1 MFGDILE
8 NLKVA
13 DLRSGIGTP
22 EFSKDLKSNHP
33 ILAAPPATNQQI
45 IDATQKFYGQHQVL
59 VDTSTT
65 DAANASKNNSFV
77 NQLNS
82 NNWKSQQLTKS
93 MQTET
98 SSAIFNNPSG
108 GDGSLMGHAADE
120 VCDLADPKCKG
131 LFGKTLCQTKA
142 SDLFTTISV
151 GVNAEV
157 IVFVGGMGGLG
168 CSFDI
173 AKREPPKGY
182 GYATA
187 ELGVKIAADVNVQ
200 VSIFN
205 VLPSQLNKDIFGL
218 SVGGYAGFGASF
230 YMFYDASD
238 WKNLKVLGYSVGI
251 GFGMGA
257 GAAVFGGHIWN
268 FS

>member
-1 MFGDILE
+1 MFGDIIE

-33 ILAAPPATNQQI
+33 ILAAPRATNQQI

-65 DAANASKNNSFV
+65 DVSNASKNGSFV
-77 NQLNS
+77 KQLNS
-82 NNWKSQQLTKS
+82 NDWKSQQLTQG
-93 MQTET
+93 MQTDT
-98 SSAIFNNPSG
+98 SKAIFNDSNG
-108 GDGSLMGHAADE
+108 GDGSLIGHAAE
-120 VCDLADPKCKG
+120 EQCDPADSKCKG
-131 LFGKTLCQTKA
+131 LFGQTLCQTKA

-151 GVNAEV
+151 GVNAEA
-157 IVFVGGMGGLG
+157 IFFVGGMGGIG
-168 CSFDI
+168 CAFDI
-173 AKREPPKGY
+173 AKREQPRGY
-182 GYATA
+182 GFATA
-187 ELGVKIAADVNVQ
+187 ELGVKIALDFNVQ
-200 VSIFN
+200 VGIFN
-205 VLPSQLNKDIFGL
+205 VLPSQLNMDIFGL
-218 SVGGYAGFGASF
+218 SVGAYVGGGASF

-238 WKNLKVLGYSVGI
+238 WKNLKVLGYSVGV
-251 GFGMGA
+251 GVGMGA